1 MKTMRTPFNNVQ
13 KIVVSM
19 LFFIMTTSIIH
30 AQDPNWQVN
39 SNDYEYNM
47 TFLSFLTIDGTRLA
61 SENDKVA
68 VFVDGVCRGTTNLTY
83 VASQDAYYAFLT
95 AFSNNAGELLTVKVY
110 DSTNN
115 QVRDINTTIPFS
127 INSHTGTLFQALSWA
142 DPALNAD
149 AEILDFGFEGII
161 ALQTTFENRNINI
174 ILDDTVD
181 VTSLTPVYQ
190 LSDNS
195 GLFINT
201 VAQTSGVDVLN
212 FSSTVNYQVRSQDQ
226 STLNEW
232 TVTVEQI
239 SNEII
244 YRKRDA
250 VCYQAGAIKVTNN
263 QEGVSVLL
271 SQNGNQ
277 IDSKPIT
284 NGEVLFEG
292 LEAGAYNVQLG
303 ALNKEININLR
314 VN

>member
-19 LFFIMTTSIIH
+19 LFFIMTTSMIH

-201 VAQTSGVDVLN
+201 VAQTSGVD
-212 FSSTVNYQVRSQDQ
+212 F
-226 STLNEW
+226 
-232 TVTVEQI
+232 
-239 SNEII
+239 
-244 YRKRDA
+244 
-250 VCYQAGAIKVTNN
+250 
-263 QEGVSVLL
+263 
-271 SQNGNQ
+271 
-277 IDSKPIT
+277 
-284 NGEVLFEG
+284 
-292 LEAGAYNVQLG
+292 
-303 ALNKEININLR
+303 
-314 VN
+314 